1 MAFCDTMHLSRHRF
15 MVVMNREDFTDEEWE
30 SLRNAVKLYLEEGGE
45 VACPGQRPGW
55 IVDWKEINIR
65 KNHWL

>member
-1 MAFCDTMHLSRHRF
+1 